1 MYNKNDIITLEDNK
15 KYLVVENIN
24 IDNNNYLLLTD
35 YEDDKSDIAI
45 VKVINTTDNTY
56 LDNIDDE
63 EEYTKVLNKMT
74 LMYKDEISLLL
85 NNINKD

>member
-24 IDNNNYLLLTD
+24 IDNNYYLLLTD

-74 LMYKDEISLLL
+74 LMYKDEINLLL
-85 NNINKD
+85 NNINKG

>member
-74 LMYKDEISLLL
+74 LMYKDEINLLL

>member
-24 IDNNNYLLLTD
+24 IDNNYYLLLTD

-45 VKVINTTDNTY
+45 VKVITTTDNTY

-74 LMYKDEISLLL
+74 LMYKDEINLLL

>member
-24 IDNNNYLLLTD
+24 IDNNYYLLLTD

-74 LMYKDEISLLL
+74 LMYKDEINLLL

>member
-24 IDNNNYLLLTD
+24 IDNNYYLLLTD

-45 VKVINTTDNTY
+45 VKVITTTDNTY
-56 LDNIDDE
+56 LDNIDEE
-63 EEYTKVLNKMT
+63 EEYTKVLNKIT
-74 LMYKDEISLLL
+74 LMYKDEINLLL

>member
-24 IDNNNYLLLTD
+24 IDNNYYLLLTD
-35 YEDDKSDIAI
+35 YEDNKSDIAI
-45 VKVINTTDNTY
+45 VKVITTTDNTY

>member
-74 LMYKDEISLLL
+74 LMYKDEINLLL
-85 NNINKD
+85 NNINKG

>member
-24 IDNNNYLLLTD
+24 IDNNYYLLLTD

-45 VKVINTTDNTY
+45 VKVITTTDNTY

-74 LMYKDEISLLL
+74 LMYKDEINLLL
-85 NNINKD
+85 NNINKG

>member
-24 IDNNNYLLLTD
+24 IDNNYYLLLTD

-45 VKVINTTDNTY
+45 VKVITTTDNTY

>member
-24 IDNNNYLLLTD
+24 IDNNYYLLLTD

-45 VKVINTTDNTY
+45 VKVITTTDNTY

-63 EEYTKVLNKMT
+63 EEYTKVLNKIT
-74 LMYKDEISLLL
+74 LMYKDEINLLL